1 MGNYAAADRV
11 LLARL
16 SLLGPFY
23 EVPEYLFLSRRH
35 QAQSVS
41 SSRFARTAWFDPAK
55 RGRIVFP
62 EWRLF
67 GEHFSCLRD
76 APLSPE
82 DHALCMFHALCWPL
96 WNRNWRGMTIDLVR
110 AGQMVLLAKGT
121 LAARHAAEAG

>member
-1 MGNYAAADRV
+1 V

-62 EWRLF
+62 DWRLF
-67 GEHFSCLRD
+67 GEHFTCLRD
-76 APLSPE
+76 APLSAE
-82 DHALCMFHALCWPL
+82 ERALCMLYALNWPL
-96 WNRNWRGMTIDLVR
+96 WNRNWRGMAIDLVR
-110 AGQMVLLAKGT
+110 AGQMALLSKGIPALRSAAK
-121 LAARHAAEAG
+121 AGRTT